1 MKKRF
6 MIYAEDLE
14 LLIKDSLELN
24 HEKRILWNKEKK
36 ETHYKVCMRYLEKI
50 KKAKYTREDLGF

>member
-14 LLIKDSLELN
+14 LLIQDSLELN
-24 HEKRILWNKEKK
+24 NEKRIIWAKEKK
-36 ETHYKVCMRYLEKI
+36 EEHYKICMKYLDKI
-50 KKAKYTREDLGF
+50 EKAKYTREDLGF